1 LGKLGYTAFPC
12 IIKFASSFFLIILL
26 VLSLGAIKMHLGNLE
41 TTGGAL
47 DASLSSSASLT
58 ATIFYLVEHFNF
70 GISLELSCCRAA

>member
-1 LGKLGYTAFPC
+1 
-12 IIKFASSFFLIILL
+12 
-26 VLSLGAIKMHLGNLE
+26 MHLGNLE

-47 DASLSSSASLT
+47 DASLTSSASLT